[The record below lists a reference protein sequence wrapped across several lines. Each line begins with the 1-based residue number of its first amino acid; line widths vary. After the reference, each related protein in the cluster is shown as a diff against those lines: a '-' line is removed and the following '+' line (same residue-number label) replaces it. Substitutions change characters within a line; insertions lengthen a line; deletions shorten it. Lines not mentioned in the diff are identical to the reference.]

1 MSDVSVRMTLKD
13 EVSSKLDK
21 IKSSAT
27 TTARQ
32 FSNAGK
38 AMDEAFRSSAASD
51 FASQAESAFSS
62 ATSEAEALGNAINEV
77 NSAYDDLGS
86 SAGAYQDVNG
96 RWHDAN
102 GKFIKSLGTTGEKI
116 KDIDETL
123 SGLGDD
129 TGGLEGLS
137 SQVGDAGESMEQ
149 ASAHAINFGSALKTV
164 FAVAGGAVAL
174 SKVKEFA
181 MDSISL
187 GKEYTSMI
195 SEVAAISGA
204 SVSDMEM
211 METVAREYGAS
222 TIFSA
227 SEAAEAL
234 KYMSLA
240 GWDAQQSTSAL
251 GGVLNL
257 AAASGMGLGEASD
270 IVTGN
275 LSAFG
280 MEANQSTY
288 LADMLAHAQSNSL
301 TTAAELG
308 EAYKNAAAN
317 MHASGQ
323 DVETTTALLEAMA
336 NQNRRGSEAGTS
348 LAAVMRDITSKM
360 DEGAI
365 KIGETSIAVEDANGN
380 FRDMTDIMTEVESA
394 TEDMGSAQRVA
405 ALSSVFTD
413 DSIKAVNMVLAEGM
427 DKVRG
432 YEEALRSAAG
442 ASEDM
447 ANTMND
453 NLKGDMANMS
463 SAYEEMQ
470 LQVFEAMEEPLR
482 DGAQWVTED
491 IIPTLTEWVPDAFG
505 SLAGGISKVG
515 EALSPMINTVL
526 KNPQAVGAAFASI
539 GTGFAA
545 MKTVN
550 TGIEISKN
558 VSELG
563 GMTKA
568 LSHFGTK
575 LFGSPWAAGAAAAV
589 SAITAVGFA
598 MKEYSDMQIE
608 DSLEAHFGSVSLDN
622 SQVEDFASKIIDAE
636 WLVNIDASLGHFE
649 NAEEFTEQAEEAL
662 KNNDSLEWKA
672 RVGIEL
678 TEDERSSYMQ
688 NIEGF
693 KSNIEQALTE
703 QTVAANM
710 VVSEFNLKSADGVSL
725 GSKIEEWAKADL
737 GEIEYLSSGLTNLV
751 QNALQNGIIDVDE
764 QAAIDELQSKINN
777 IMEGWQEAEAQAEL
791 DMLTQKYGRLSGAD
805 LDDESFSKVVEELGE
820 QRETATAALE
830 ASEKKLYTTL
840 NALNRKDEYGV
851 QKISDEELFSYKSQ
865 AGQAIRNEEASMIG
879 NSLQFEVNTLSDTY
893 GEKLEAN
900 YADMQ
905 SSTARFFENANS
917 LWAEQDYAGLTD
929 SFRNGFTSAMTGTN
943 WFSDKEQK
951 TIAGIYEQ
959 MKPDVESMA
968 GVIDEYRELGQ
979 AVPRDVWDEFN
990 SAVQVGAAAGDVDA
1004 AWQVL
1009 ANEWIT
1015 TPANKALKQAVLDG
1029 KITAPEGFR
1038 KALERIP
1045 TELTDEPL
1053 TIEGMQADVENFK
1066 VNREHVE
1073 ELLTQ
1078 AFEGLEATGDVV
1090 TINGTAAVEYE
1101 VTAGQTMSEIA
1112 SECGLALEEL
1122 ISANPQIENPNVINV
1137 GQKIN
1142 IPASACSVDASG
1154 VSAATEEAVSSQ
1166 TGEPI
1171 EREQPVKTVMTDAGT
1186 DDSQISQAAQE
1197 QEKTAEPEER
1207 QVPTTIKFE
1216 VASLDDSALSSA
1228 ISEKLKQGEA
1238 VPVDVPANITVE
1250 AGTID
1255 LSPAVAKVQSDVTN
1269 TFASAFPADGT
1280 VDVTLAKGS
1289 DNIGEVYDYV
1299 GGLVRSAFTNPYSAY
1314 GSVNVVLTANYSLAN
1329 PSATINFGGGATG
1342 SATVTAALH
1351 AEGGIFDTPH
1361 YGVFAEAGPEAFIP
1375 IDGSDNAKAIW
1386 QETGIRLGLLQD
1398 EAPISIAPTHSI
1410 GTSRSNESVTGSG
1423 SDSKLSS
1430 KEINLNINGSGNMRI
1445 DGGVQKEDVLNM
1457 MVENIKDVLLEII
1470 EQEILEEGDGA
1481 YEY

>member
-1 MSDVSVRMTLKD
+1 MSDISVRMTLKD

-38 AMDEAFRSSAASD
+38 AMDEAFHSSAASD
-51 FASQAESAFSS
+51 FASQAENAFSS
-62 ATSEAEALGNAINEV
+62 ATSGAEALGDAINEV

-137 SQVGDAGESMEQ
+137 SQIGDAGTSMEQ
-149 ASAHAINFGSALKTV
+149 ASAHAINFGSALKTL
-164 FAVAGGAVAL
+164 FAVAGGATVL
-174 SKVKEFA
+174 NKIKEFGVESVDTFSGLQTGMA
-181 MDSISL
+181 EVSTLISGSTKAEMAGMTSQVREFSLNTGKLADEVVPALYQSIS
-187 GKEYTSMI
+187 
-195 SEVAAISGA
+195 A
-204 SVSDMEM
+204 SVPKESVFDFLETANMAAVGGVTE
-211 METVAREYGAS
+211 METAVDGITSVINAYGTENIS
-222 TIFSA
+222 
-227 SEAAEAL
+227 AAEASDQMFTAVKL
-234 KYMSLA
+234 GKTTFGDLA
-240 GWDAQQSTSAL
+240 GSLYNVIPTAVNAGIS
-251 GGVLNL
+251 
-257 AAASGMGLGEASD
+257 
-270 IVTGN
+270 
-275 LSAFG
+275 FG
-280 MEANQSTY
+280 
-288 LADMLAHAQSNSL
+288 DV
-301 TTAAELG
+301 TAAIATMTAAGTPTSVATTQIRQALVELSDTGTDVG
-308 EAYKNAAAN
+308 ETFQSIAGKSFKEFIAEGHN
-317 MHASGQ
+317 
-323 DVETTTALLEAMA
+323 T
-336 NQNRRGSEAGTS
+336 SEALKLLDTHAKESG
-348 LAAVMRDITSKM
+348 L
-360 DEGAI
+360 
-365 KIGETSIAVEDANGN
+365 SIDQL
-380 FRDMTDIMTEVESA
+380 F
-394 TEDMGSAQRVA
+394 
-405 ALSSVFTD
+405 SSV
-413 DSIKAVNMVLAEGM
+413 E
-427 DKVRG
+427 
-432 YEEALRSAAG
+432 
-442 ASEDM
+442 
-447 ANTMND
+447 
-453 NLKGDMANMS
+453 
-463 SAYEEMQ
+463 
-470 LQVFEAMEEPLR
+470 
-482 DGAQWVTED
+482 
-491 IIPTLTEWVPDAFG
+491 
-505 SLAGGISKVG
+505 
-515 EALSPMINTVL
+515 
-526 KNPQAVGAAFASI
+526 
-539 GTGFAA
+539 
-545 MKTVN
+545 
-550 TGIEISKN
+550 
-558 VSELG
+558 
-563 GMTKA
+563 
-568 LSHFGTK
+568 
-575 LFGSPWAAGAAAAV
+575 AGAAATGLTGINADVFTNDIEAMKSSAGATEEAYEKMTDTFQHKKDLMAAAIEDVKIDSGEALAEGLSPAIDGLLENMDEIKEPTVEFFSAIGDIIADLAPLLPGFLNTLSNGAEALGDVIGPLAKLMANNPEAIGTGLTGIATGMMAFKGLNAASGTMKSLEGVKGLSGALSKLAPTIFSNPWTTGAAAV
-589 SAITAVGFA
+589 TGAITAIGFA

-608 DSLEAHFGSVSLDN
+608 DSLETHFGSVSLND
-622 SQVEDFASKIIDAE
+622 SQIEDFASKIIDAE
-636 WLVNIDASLGHFE
+636 WLVNVDVSLGHFE
-649 NAEEFTEQAEEAL
+649 NAEEFTEQAEQAL
-662 KNNDSLEWKA
+662 SNNDSLEWKA
-672 RVGIEL
+672 RVGIKL

-688 NIEGF
+688 NIEDF

-805 LDDESFSKVVEELGE
+805 LDSGTFSKVVEELGE

-879 NSLQFEVNTLSDTY
+879 NSLRFEVNTLSDTY

-905 SSTARFFENANS
+905 SSTARFFENANA

-943 WFSDKEQK
+943 WFSSGDQK
-951 TIAGIYEQ
+951 ALAGIYEQ

-1029 KITAPEGFR
+1029 KITVPEGFR

-1066 VNREHVE
+1066 VNREHVD

-1154 VSAATEEAVSSQ
+1154 VSAATEEAVRSQ

-1171 EREQPVKTVMTDAGT
+1171 EREQPVTNVLTDAGT
-1186 DDSQISQAAQE
+1186 DASQVVS
-1197 QEKTAEPEER
+1197 
-1207 QVPTTIKFE
+1207 TTQSE
-1216 VASLDDSALSSA
+1216 VDNAFSSSL
-1228 ISEKLKQGEA
+1228 
-1238 VPVDVPANITVE
+1238 
-1250 AGTID
+1250 
-1255 LSPAVAKVQSDVTN
+1255 
-1269 TFASAFPADGT
+1269 PADGT
-1280 VDVTLAKGS
+1280 VDVSLEKGN
-1289 DNIGEVYDYV
+1289 DNVAAVYSSV
-1299 GGLVRSAFTNPYSAY
+1299 GDIVKNAWSQPYSAS

-1342 SATVTAALH
+1342 SAAVTAALH

-1470 EQEILEEGDGA
+1470 EQEILEEGDGV

>member
-137 SQVGDAGESMEQ
+137 SQVGYAGTSMEQ
-149 ASAHAINFGSALKTV
+149 ASAHAINFGSALKTL

-222 TIFSA
+222 TIFSS

-380 FRDMTDIMTEVESA
+380 FRDMTDIMTEVEAA
-394 TEDMGSAQRVA
+394 TEGMGSAQRVA

-427 DKVRG
+427 DKVAG

-442 ASEDM
+442 ASEEM
-447 ANTMND
+447 ADIMND

-526 KNPQAVGAAFASI
+526 KNPQAVGATFASI

-550 TGIEISKN
+550 TGIEIAKN

-589 SAITAVGFA
+589 SAITAVGLAVEDYNEMLVNENLKEHFGDISLSSSDIEGLAGKVIPVGVTADLNVSNVAFEEADELISSAEALLEENDTVTWRVLNVEGTLPDGDASILLTNTEDFVSSVTTALEKEEYAATLAVKTVLGENTTSDRIVGQMREWFA
-598 MKEYSDMQIE
+598 E
-608 DSLEAHFGSVSLDN
+608 DSEAMESIGTAVTSMLQNAINEGTYNVNTAAAISILEGKMLDLANGAREAELQGQLKFLEATSEDAALDAASWEAFV
-622 SQVEDFASKIIDAE
+622 SQVGEYQTQLTETEKESSSRLFGKLEQIAYNDESRRETVDAIEEIITTSFDDLNVSSAISGASTILSSLNKAYDDELSISNENFEISTASWAGRLEEGLSQLSNGIGWDKVFDGLGTTEGFVSGGLDSIQQDALSDRFTHMIPTVETLKSSIDSYFDENGEQISDVPRTLMDNYYQLMEVGAAGGNE
-636 WLVNIDASLGHFE
+636 GAVSALVARQIATTFGDKGSFE
-649 NAEEFTEQAEEAL
+649 NALSQA
-662 KNNDSLEWKA
+662 
-672 RVGIEL
+672 GI
-678 TEDERSSYMQ
+678 TSD
-688 NIEGF
+688 
-693 KSNIEQALTE
+693 
-703 QTVAANM
+703 
-710 VVSEFNLKSADGVSL
+710 
-725 GSKIEEWAKADL
+725 
-737 GEIEYLSSGLTNLV
+737 YLSSFFGGTLV
-751 QNALQNGIIDVDE
+751 EEIDRAFAETTDKVDYSKLIDGISKSLSGEEPDWSNVESLLNEYGYSVSNALQEQGLDV
-764 QAAIDELQSKINN
+764 SGKIP
-777 IMEGWQEAEAQAEL
+777 
-791 DMLTQKYGRLSGAD
+791 
-805 LDDESFSKVVEELGE
+805 
-820 QRETATAALE
+820 
-830 ASEKKLYTTL
+830 L
-840 NALNRKDEYGV
+840 NA
-851 QKISDEELFSYKSQ
+851 
-865 AGQAIRNEEASMIG
+865 
-879 NSLQFEVNTLSDTY
+879 
-893 GEKLEAN
+893 
-900 YADMQ
+900 
-905 SSTARFFENANS
+905 ENASIN
-917 LWAEQDYAGLTD
+917 
-929 SFRNGFTSAMTGTN
+929 
-943 WFSDKEQK
+943 
-951 TIAGIYEQ
+951 
-959 MKPDVESMA
+959 
-968 GVIDEYRELGQ
+968 IDDLSK
-979 AVPRDVWDEFN
+979 N
-990 SAVQVGAAAGDVDA
+990 
-1004 AWQVL
+1004 L
-1009 ANEWIT
+1009 
-1015 TPANKALKQAVLDG
+1015 
-1029 KITAPEGFR
+1029 
-1038 KALERIP
+1038 
-1045 TELTDEPL
+1045 
-1053 TIEGMQADVENFK
+1053 
-1066 VNREHVE
+1066 
-1073 ELLTQ
+1073 
-1078 AFEGLEATGDVV
+1078 EGLEATGDVV

-1154 VSAATEEAVSSQ
+1154 VSAATEEAVRSQ

-1171 EREQPVKTVMTDAGT
+1171 EREQPVTNVLTDAGT
-1186 DDSQISQAAQE
+1186 DASQVVS
-1197 QEKTAEPEER
+1197 
-1207 QVPTTIKFE
+1207 TTQSE
-1216 VASLDDSALSSA
+1216 VDNAFSSSL
-1228 ISEKLKQGEA
+1228 
-1238 VPVDVPANITVE
+1238 
-1250 AGTID
+1250 
-1255 LSPAVAKVQSDVTN
+1255 
-1269 TFASAFPADGT
+1269 PADGT
-1280 VDVTLAKGS
+1280 VDVSLEKGN
-1289 DNIGEVYDYV
+1289 DNVAALYSSV
-1299 GGLVRSAFTNPYSAY
+1299 GDIVKNAWSQPYSAS

-1342 SATVTAALH
+1342 SAAVTAALH